1 MSATR
6 ATSLFIA
13 TLCLATPAHAQM
25 TVTVD
30 RHVSI
35 AEVGAAGLIQ
45 GPRESDRDG
54 STTTYP
60 DVGIAALGALYPTE
74 IVGVAGELA
83 AFASSLHHGR
93 TALAGVRLRTPL
105 ITSGT
110 THFRVFGQVLSGPRW
125 TDLTAARRR
134 VLQPGVG
141 AEDYLRNG
149 VTLHVQYDYTFA
161 HGEERDLATGRF
173 LVGFA
178 VPVGSR

>member
-6 ATSLFIA
+6 AASLFIV

-30 RHVSI
+30 RHLSI

-45 GPRESDRDG
+45 GPREDERHG
-54 STTTYP
+54 SPTTDP
-60 DVGIAALGALYPTE
+60 QLGVAALGALYPTE
-74 IVGVAGELA
+74 IVGVAGEFA
-83 AFASSLHHGR
+83 AFAGSLHHGR
-93 TALAGVRLRTPL
+93 TALAGLKLRTPL
-105 ITSGT
+105 IKGGT
-110 THFRVFGQVLSGPRW
+110 THFRLFGQVLTGPRW
-125 TDLTAARRR
+125 TDVTAARRR

-161 HGEERDLATGRF
+161 PSEEHDLATGRF

-178 VPVGSR
+178 VPLGSR